1 MYTFVAVLFFG
12 FRGSDGDQ
20 SYLCRLYVRSGG
32 LLLSVDA
39 ALDEYGE
46 VQEQECRDLLAILR
60 GMGIASA
67 DRVYQP
73 GDAIYNE
80 GEYGDA
86 LYVLISG
93 VVKLFRPY
101 SGSKEATLRLLK
113 SWDIFGHLAFAG
125 EAKQRA
131 YAEAV
136 TECKV
141 TKVPKIFIE
150 RAIRREPRAALKM
163 MTLLELR
170 LVQYEELVRCLLPR
184 ETEVRLAN
192 LLPILARKFG
202 ERGDDGRSVTIDL
215 RLTHQDL
222 AAMVA
227 STRESVTKVLNEM
240 RNRGIVEIEGGRIT
254 LKDYATLE
262 RISRV

>member
-1 MYTFVAVLFFG
+1 M
-12 FRGSDGDQ
+12 DP
-20 SYLCRLYVRSGG
+20 
-32 LLLSVDA
+32 
-39 ALDEYGE
+39 LDPAWGEYGE
-46 VQEQECRDLLAILR
+46 VQEQECQELLAILR
-60 GMGIASA
+60 SMGIASA
-67 DRVYQP
+67 DRVYGP

-86 LYVLISG
+86 LYVLVSG
-93 VVKLFRPY
+93 VLKLFRPY

-113 SWDIFGHLAFAG
+113 PWDIFGHLAFAG
-125 EAKQRA
+125 ETKQRA
-131 YAEAV
+131 YAEAI

-141 TKVPKIFIE
+141 TKVPKIFME
-150 RAIRREPRAALKM
+150 RAIRRDPRVALKM

-170 LVQYEELVRCLLPR
+170 LVQYEELVKCLLPR

-192 LLPILARKFG
+192 LLPILAQKFG
-202 ERGDDGRSVTIDL
+202 DRGEDGRSVTIDL

-240 RNRGIVEIEGGRIT
+240 RNQRVVEVESGRIT
-254 LKDYATLE
+254 LKDYGALA
-262 RISRV
+262 RLSGV

>member
-1 MYTFVAVLFFG
+1 VGADLTWG
-12 FRGSDGDQ
+12 
-20 SYLCRLYVRSGG
+20 
-32 LLLSVDA
+32 
-39 ALDEYGE
+39 EYGE
-46 VQEQECRDLLAILR
+46 LQEEECRELLEILQD
-60 GMGIASA
+60 MGVASA

-73 GDAIYNE
+73 GDAIYSE

-113 SWDIFGHLAFAG
+113 PWDIFGHLAFAG
-125 EAKQRA
+125 EARQRA

-136 TECKV
+136 TECKI
-141 TKVPKIFIE
+141 TKVPKIFME

-170 LVQYEELVRCLLPR
+170 LVQYEELVKCLLPR

-192 LLPILARKFG
+192 LLPILAQKFG
-202 ERGDDGRSVTIDL
+202 EENPLDGSVTINL

-240 RNRGIVEIEGGRIT
+240 RGRGVVEIEGGRIT
-254 LKDYATLE
+254 LKDYAALSKL
-262 RISRV
+262 SRV

>member
-1 MYTFVAVLFFG
+1 MTM
-12 FRGSDGDQ
+12 
-20 SYLCRLYVRSGG
+20 RSSAYAEWRA
-32 LLLSVDA
+32 SVSADLA
-39 ALDEYGE
+39 WDDYGE
-46 VQEQECRDLLAILR
+46 VQEQECRELLAILR
-60 GMGIASA
+60 DMGVASA

-73 GDAIYNE
+73 GDAIYSE

-113 SWDIFGHLAFAG
+113 PWDIFGHLAFAG

-136 TECKV
+136 TECKI
-141 TKVPKIFIE
+141 TKVPKIFME

-170 LVQYEELVRCLLPR
+170 LVQYEELVKCLLPR

-202 ERGDDGRSVTIDL
+202 EKSEDGRFVTIDL

-240 RNRGIVEIEGGRIT
+240 RNRGVVEVEGGRIT
-254 LKDYATLE
+254 LKDYDALAKL
-262 RISRV
+262 SRV

>member
-1 MYTFVAVLFFG
+1 LMATEVFG
-12 FRGSDGDQ
+12 
-20 SYLCRLYVRSGG
+20 
-32 LLLSVDA
+32 
-39 ALDEYGE
+39 EYGE
-46 VQEQECRDLLAILR
+46 LQEQECKELLEILR
-60 GMGIASA
+60 NMGIATA
-67 DRVYQP
+67 DRAYQP
-73 GDAIYNE
+73 GDAIYSE

-113 SWDIFGHLAFAG
+113 PWDIFGHLAFAG
-125 EAKQRA
+125 ETRQRA

-141 TKVPKIFIE
+141 TKVPKIFVE
-150 RAIRREPRAALKM
+150 RAIRRDPRVALKV

-170 LVQYEELVRCLLPR
+170 LVQYEELVKCLLPR

-192 LLPILARKFG
+192 LLPILAQKFG
-202 ERGDDGRSVTIDL
+202 EKDPLESSVTIDI

-240 RNRGIVEIEGGRIT
+240 RSRGVVEVEGGRIT
-254 LKDYATLE
+254 LKDYAAILE
-262 RISRV
+262 LSRI

>member
-1 MYTFVAVLFFG
+1 VV
-12 FRGSDGDQ
+12 RPGSSAGAERDILAG
-20 SYLCRLYVRSGG
+20 SEP
-32 LLLSVDA
+32 

-46 VQEQECRDLLAILR
+46 VQEQECKELLAILS
-60 GMGIASA
+60 GLGIASA
-67 DRVYQP
+67 NRIYEP
-73 GDAIYNE
+73 GDAIYSE

-86 LYVLISG
+86 LYILKRG

-113 SWDIFGHLAFAG
+113 PWDIFGHLAFAG
-125 EAKQRA
+125 EARQRA

-136 TECKV
+136 TECEV
-141 TKVPKIFIE
+141 TKVPKIFVE
-150 RAIRREPRAALKM
+150 RAIRREPQAALKT

-170 LVQYEELVRCLLPR
+170 LVQYEELVKCLLPR

-192 LLPILARKFG
+192 LLPIIARKFG
-202 ERGDDGRSVTIDL
+202 ERYKDGYVSIDL

-227 STRESVTKVLNEM
+227 STRESVTKVLNDM
-240 RNRGIVEIEGGRIT
+240 RNRGVIEVEGGRIT
-254 LKDYATLE
+254 IRDQKALTRL
-262 RISRV
+262 SRV

>member
-1 MYTFVAVLFFG
+1 VEFG
-12 FRGSDGDQ
+12 T
-20 SYLCRLYVRSGG
+20 
-32 LLLSVDA
+32 LLGADTTW
-39 ALDEYGE
+39 DEYGE
-46 VQEQECRDLLAILR
+46 VQEQECRDLLAILQ
-60 GMGIASA
+60 GMGVASA
-67 DRVYQP
+67 DRAYKP

-101 SGSKEATLRLLK
+101 SGSKEATLRLLRP
-113 SWDIFGHLAFAG
+113 WDIFGHLAFAG

-136 TECKV
+136 TGCKV
-141 TKVPKIFIE
+141 TKVPKIFME
-150 RAIRREPRAALKM
+150 RAIRREPQAALKM

-170 LVQYEELVRCLLPR
+170 LVQYEELVKCLLPR

-192 LLPILARKFG
+192 LLPILAQKFG
-202 ERGDDGRSVTIDL
+202 ERGEDDRSITIDL

-227 STRESVTKVLNEM
+227 STRESVTKVLNEL
-240 RNRGIVEIEGGRIT
+240 RNRGVVEIEGGRIT
-254 LKDYATLE
+254 LKDYAALE
-262 RISRV
+262 KLSRV

>member
-1 MYTFVAVLFFG
+1 MRFSAYTEQG
-12 FRGSDGDQ
+12 M
-20 SYLCRLYVRSGG
+20 
-32 LLLSVDA
+32 SVGADPA
-39 ALDEYGE
+39 WDEYGE
-46 VQEQECRDLLAILR
+46 VQEQECQELLTILR
-60 GMGIASA
+60 GMGVASA
-67 DRVYQP
+67 DRAYQP

-113 SWDIFGHLAFAG
+113 PWDIFGHLAFAG
-125 EAKQRA
+125 EARQRA

-170 LVQYEELVRCLLPR
+170 LVQYEELVKCLLPR

-202 ERGDDGRSVTIDL
+202 EGSEDGRFVTIDL

-240 RNRGIVEIEGGRIT
+240 RNRGVIEVEGGRIT
-254 LKDYATLE
+254 LKDYGALAKL
-262 RISRV
+262 SRV

>member
-1 MYTFVAVLFFG
+1 VG
-12 FRGSDGDQ
+12 
-20 SYLCRLYVRSGG
+20 
-32 LLLSVDA
+32 A
-39 ALDEYGE
+39 ADTAWGEYGE
-46 VQEQECRDLLAILR
+46 VQEQECRELLAILR
-60 GMGIASA
+60 SMGIASA
-67 DRVYQP
+67 DREYGP

-113 SWDIFGHLAFAG
+113 PWDIFGHLAFAG

-141 TKVPKIFIE
+141 TKVPKIFVE
-150 RAIRREPRAALKM
+150 RAIRRDPRVALKI

-170 LVQYEELVRCLLPR
+170 LVQYEELVKCLLPR
-184 ETEVRLAN
+184 ETEIRLAN
-192 LLPILARKFG
+192 LLPILAQKFG
-202 ERGDDGRSVTIDL
+202 ERSSLDGSVTIDL

-240 RNRGIVEIEGGRIT
+240 RNRGVVEVEGGRIT
-254 LKDYATLE
+254 LKDYAALA
-262 RISRV
+262 RLSRV

>member
-1 MYTFVAVLFFG
+1 M
-12 FRGSDGDQ
+12 
-20 SYLCRLYVRSGG
+20 
-32 LLLSVDA
+32 LLGADA
-39 ALDEYGE
+39 AWDEYGK
-46 VQEQECRDLLAILR
+46 VQEQECRDLLAILQ

-67 DRVYQP
+67 DRVYKP
-73 GDAIYNE
+73 GEAIYNE

-101 SGSKEATLRLLK
+101 SGSKEATLRLLRP
-113 SWDIFGHLAFAG
+113 WDIFGHLAFAG
-125 EAKQRA
+125 EATQRA

-136 TECKV
+136 TSCKV
-141 TKVPKIFIE
+141 TKVPKIFME

-170 LVQYEELVRCLLPR
+170 LVQYEELVKCLLPR

-192 LLPILARKFG
+192 LLPILAQKFG
-202 ERGDDGRSVTIDL
+202 ERGEDGRSITIDL

-227 STRESVTKVLNEM
+227 STRESVTKVLNDL
-240 RNRGIVEIEGGRIT
+240 RNRGVVDIEGGRIT
-254 LKDYATLE
+254 LKDYAVLE
-262 RISRV
+262 KLSRI

>member
-1 MYTFVAVLFFG
+1 VLVSTADPLWG
-12 FRGSDGDQ
+12 
-20 SYLCRLYVRSGG
+20 
-32 LLLSVDA
+32 
-39 ALDEYGE
+39 EYGE
-46 VQEQECRDLLAILR
+46 VQEQECRELLAILR
-60 GMGIASA
+60 SMGIASA
-67 DRVYQP
+67 DREYGP
-73 GDAIYNE
+73 GDPIYNE

-113 SWDIFGHLAFAG
+113 PWDIFGHLAFAG
-125 EAKQRA
+125 ETTQRA

-141 TKVPKIFIE
+141 TKVPKIFVE
-150 RAIRREPRAALKM
+150 RAIRRDPQVALKI

-170 LVQYEELVRCLLPR
+170 LVQYEELVKCLLPR
-184 ETEVRLAN
+184 ETEIRLAN
-192 LLPILARKFG
+192 LLPILAQKFG
-202 ERGDDGRSVTIDL
+202 ERGSLGDSITIDL

-240 RNRGIVEIEGGRIT
+240 RNRGVVEIEGGRIT
-254 LKDYATLE
+254 LKDHAALA
-262 RISRV
+262 RLSRV

>member
-1 MYTFVAVLFFG
+1 MA
-12 FRGSDGDQ
+12 
-20 SYLCRLYVRSGG
+20 
-32 LLLSVDA
+32 VDA
-39 ALDEYGE
+39 AVSEYGE
-46 VQEQECRDLLAILR
+46 VQEAECRELLEILK

-67 DRVYQP
+67 DRIYKP
-73 GDAIYNE
+73 GDAIYRE
-80 GEYGDA
+80 GEHGDA

-113 SWDIFGHLAFAG
+113 PWDIFGHLAFTG
-125 EAKQRA
+125 EARQRA

-141 TKVPKIFIE
+141 TKVPKIFME

-170 LVQYEELVRCLLPR
+170 LVQYEELVKCLLPR
-184 ETEVRLAN
+184 ETESRLAN
-192 LLPILARKFG
+192 LLPILANKFG
-202 ERGDDGRSVTIDL
+202 DRDAGGRVTIDL

-227 STRESVTKVLNEM
+227 STRESVTKVLNDM
-240 RNRGIVEIEGGRIT
+240 RSRGFVEIESGRIII
-254 LKDYATLE
+254 KDHAALE
-262 RISRV
+262 RISGA

>member
-1 MYTFVAVLFFG
+1 MTMRPSAYAEW
-12 FRGSDGDQ
+12 RA
-20 SYLCRLYVRSGG
+20 
-32 LLLSVDA
+32 SVSADLA
-39 ALDEYGE
+39 WDDYGE
-46 VQEQECRDLLAILR
+46 VQEQECRELLAILR
-60 GMGIASA
+60 DMGVASA

-73 GDAIYNE
+73 GDAIYSE

-113 SWDIFGHLAFAG
+113 PWDIFGHLAFAG

-170 LVQYEELVRCLLPR
+170 LVQYEELVKCLLPR

-202 ERGDDGRSVTIDL
+202 EKSEDGRFVTIDL

-240 RNRGIVEIEGGRIT
+240 RNRGVVEVEGGRIT
-254 LKDYATLE
+254 LKDYDALAKL
-262 RISRV
+262 SRV